1 MKELPRREMLSV
13 LIEKLQEEPEIYLDR
28 ITEQTLWEM
37 FENGCTHFVVRN
49 SQIVGCC
56 VIWHDLIKSDKE
68 PAYVELGTVWAQ
80 KQDRS
85 SIVAE
90 LGNNIHRIAKEKK
103 LIVFCKQ
110 LKLAMYFMRSPIF
123 PVNKIAS
130 HQNITPEL
138 MESLP
143 QFRGWLNDNSSSTSE
158 KCERFLYYEDD
169 GKITPWYLVYED

>member
-56 VIWHDLIKSDKE
+56 VIWPDLISGKE
-68 PAYVELGTVWAQ
+68 LAYVELGTVWAQ

-90 LGNNIHRIAKEKK
+90 LGNNIPRIAKGKK
-103 LIVFCKQ
+103 IMAFCKQ
-110 LKLAMYFMRSPIF
+110 LKLAIHFRRSPIF

-130 HQNITPEL
+130 HQDFPPDL

-143 QFRGWLNDNSSSTSE
+143 QFRGWVNNITKPE
-158 KCERFLYYEDD
+158 EYERVLYHEDD